1 MNWAIFRALLQL
13 TFRQVAT
20 VKRVIIIAVL
30 VTIPVVGAVLVV
42 YFNARG
48 DTAEIIINFAL
59 FSTVLPIIALVVAS
73 PAFSDEIEDRTLPIL
88 ALTPIPRWQIVLPKL
103 VAVYVIAVVPLS
115 LATFVA
121 AGIAA
126 DLNPFT
132 SAIAATVG
140 VMFGCLCYSSLFLF
154 LGTITGRSIII
165 GLIYILAWEN
175 VFTNVLPTLGYTS
188 ISQWSVSIASQ
199 IEPYVLMLD
208 SDGVPDTTGIPSV
221 VYAILAGAIVV
232 VGCGFASIRRL
243 RTMDVN

>member
-20 VKRVIIIAVL
+20 VRRVIIIAVL
-30 VTIPVVGAVLVV
+30 VAIPIAGAVLIV

-48 DTAEIIINFAL
+48 DAADIIVNLAL
-59 FSTVLPIIALVVAS
+59 FSTVLPIVALVVAS

-88 ALTPIPRWQIVLPKL
+88 ALTPIPRWQIVVPKL
-103 VAVYVIAVVPLS
+103 TAVVVVAILPLS
-115 LATFVA
+115 IATFLAT
-121 AGIAA
+121 GIAA
-126 DLNPFT
+126 DVNPFT
-132 SAIAATVG
+132 SAVAATVG

-154 LGTITGRSIII
+154 LGTITGRSIIV

-175 VFTNVLPTLGYTS
+175 VFTNLLPTLGYTS

-199 IEPYVLMLD
+199 IEPYIMALGN
-208 SDGVPDTTGIPSV
+208 DGQPDTTGVPSV
-221 VYAILAGAIVV
+221 AYSIIAGLVIVI
-232 VGCGFASIRRL
+232 GCGFASIRRL

>member
-1 MNWAIFRALLQL
+1 MAIFNTLLRL

-20 VKRVIIIAVL
+20 IRRVIIIAVL
-30 VTIPVVGAVLVV
+30 VAIPIAGAVLIV
-42 YFNARG
+42 YFDFRG
-48 DTAEIIINFAL
+48 ETAEIIINFAL
-59 FSTVLPIIALVVAS
+59 FSTVLPIVALVVAS

-103 VAVYVIAVVPLS
+103 VAAFVIAVVPLS
-115 LATFVA
+115 VATFVS

-126 DLNPFT
+126 DVNPFT

-140 VMFGCLCYSSLFLF
+140 VTFGCICYSSLFLF
-154 LGTITGRSIII
+154 LGTITGRSIIV

-175 VFTNVLPTLGYTS
+175 VFLNLLPTLSYTS

-199 IEPYVLMLD
+199 IEPYILALD
-208 SDGVPDTTGIPSV
+208 SDGTPDATGIPSV
-221 VYAILAGAIVV
+221 VYSVIAGAVIVI
-232 VGCGFASIRRL
+232 GCTIASVRRL